1 MRGREI
7 YGERIIDLKAVIGQA
22 NKVQIRLENRFNE
35 TQNLH
40 ILDEIPY
47 QVRDNNQELKTN
59 LKPGELKVL
68 QYSFTPL
75 MRGQYEFQRVLIF
88 VNGWFSLLQNRV
100 KIERHHIVDVFPN
113 QNLHPKDE
121 INFIQRRSQIGE
133 RIIKTRGQSMEF
145 DQITDYAVGDDQRFI
160 NWAATA
166 RSNQLKVSRYVEEKS
181 QNIYFLLDKGRTM
194 NYQHLGQHLIDYA
207 INASVHLAKIAL
219 KQGDRAGTVVF
230 SHRIHAILKA
240 HKSNTTLKKLNTI
253 WGLQSYKTE
262 HSNFNQLYLACNQII
277 AQRSLLFLFTN
288 FDTLKSVQDQ
298 MMVFRKLNKQHLLVV
313 VFFED
318 KELSD
323 YVLSAAENYDDAAG
337 RTIARQYYLN
347 QSLIKMELEKYKIK
361 VIYCLP
367 TQLGSEVR
375 NMYLNIKKSNIL

>member
-1 MRGREI
+1 MRSTGI
-7 YGERIIDLKAVIGQA
+7 YSERMIDSKAVIGQA
-22 NKVQIRLENRFNE
+22 NKVQIRVENRFNE
-35 TQNLH
+35 VQHIT
-40 ILDEIPY
+40 ILDEMPF
-47 QVRDNNQELKTN
+47 QLRDENQELVAN

-68 QYSFTPL
+68 QYTFTPL
-75 MRGQYEFQRVLIF
+75 LRGKYEFKRVLIF
-88 VNGWFSLLQNRV
+88 VNGWFGFIQNRV
-100 KIERHHIVDVFPN
+100 KFEEHHFIDVLPN
-113 QNLHPKDE
+113 QNLHPKDA
-121 INFIQRRSQIGE
+121 INFLQKRSQLGE
-133 RIIKTRGQSMEF
+133 RVIKTRGQSMEF
-145 DQITDYAVGDDQRFI
+145 DQITDYTVGDDQRFI

-166 RSNQLKVSRYVEEKS
+166 RSNQLKVSRFVEEKS
-181 QNIYFLLDKGRTM
+181 HNIYFLLDKGRTM

-207 INASVHLAKIAL
+207 INASVYLAKLAL

-240 HKSNTTLKKLNTI
+240 YKSHTTLKKLNTI

-298 MMVFRKLNKQHLLVV
+298 MMVFRKLNKKHLLVI
-313 VFFED
+313 VFFKD
-318 KELSD
+318 KELGD

-361 VIYCLP
+361 VIHCLP

-375 NMYLNIKKSNIL
+375 NMYMNIKKSNIL